1 MQKYLLMAMMAAGTP
16 IALQAQGNGVTVV
29 VNDGSQTVNSISGV
43 VFKKQITLCQPNQTI
58 IAEFIS

>member
-43 VFKKQITLCQPNQTI
+43 VFKKEITLCQPNQTI